1 MGPQN
6 TVLALHSAAEAKH
19 RRQLSLQSAAHTPA
33 GIGELHATA
42 GSPEPLRRRRSGE
55 RAAHSPRGNGET
67 SLPRESSPCSQSGS
81 SIRSHSSEDRIPAVP
96 AGSTVSTVPQSGIP
110 AVPTVPVG
118 AVNPSQ
124 QMLMPCGVPLFPLF
138 PPVPGAPAESQGNA
152 FIASPAGNQVVMP
165 MGTPLV
171 GSPFVGPAGMEGAGG
186 NPGNSGNGG
195 NSGNQGYVPMIN
207 GFGMVYLVPV
217 QQPGNSGN
225 QGNQGNPGNQGSESA
240 S

>member
-6 TVLALHSAAEAKH
+6 TVLALHSAAEVKH
-19 RRQLSLQSAAHTPA
+19 RRQLSLQT
-33 GIGELHATA
+33 ATHFPA
-42 GSPEPLRRRRSGE
+42 GSPEPLQRPSAGE
-55 RAAHSPRGNGET
+55 RRPGSPRGSARTGET
-67 SLPRESSPCSQSGS
+67 SLPRESSPCSQGVS
-81 SIRSHSSEDRIPAVP
+81 SIRSHSSEDRIPAV
-96 AGSTVSTVPQSGIP
+96 STVSTVPT
-110 AVPTVPVG
+110 VPTVPAVPVG

-171 GSPFVGPAGMEGAGG
+171 GSPFMGPAGMEAVHGSPV
-186 NPGNSGNGG
+186 NPGNSVNLG
-195 NSGNQGYVPMIN
+195 NSGIQGNQGNQGNQGFVPMIN

-225 QGNQGNPGNQGSESA
+225 QGNQGNQGSESA

>member
-96 AGSTVSTVPQSGIP
+96 QSGIP

-171 GSPFVGPAGMEGAGG
+171 GSPFMGPAGMEGAGG